1 MNDINNKEMFPI
13 QQSYSKEEQIKRY
26 WKCNYT
32 TVESQLAYWILLP
45 KDVKPVQIEKQPI
58 EGLDINNIGQ
68 YVSIDKTC
76 PLLEVSV
83 YYEHCWY
90 EMNSAD
96 WLAKKLNLMGESILH
111 YRKINGTSTGT
122 YADILTEKTINKD
135 ESVISRF
142 TVLKD
147 YDPDFS
153 GANYFM
159 VKASCFKEDY
169 QERMFD
175 MLQIT
180 NNWDLINKT
189 NWNMAENLQ
198 PFSFKFKQNNF
209 IFYFPVSWKMFK
221 DSNHNNLSTQ
231 PIRFLLKHEDEGKN
245 IGIVNIYLYTKTSK
259 ENFESIA
266 SNIETRFKNISEFE
280 CKIQK
285 KIVDNILNPK
295 LEKVWY
301 IQGNLEY
308 PEKKFRAFLMSYLIQ
323 CNSGICYIESIG
335 PRPNLNNYYWEA
347 GKRCIEFIVE
357 SFDNMEFAKK

>member
-1 MNDINNKEMFPI
+1 M
-13 QQSYSKEEQIKRY
+13 
-26 WKCNYT
+26 KCNYT
-32 TVESQLAYWILLP
+32 TVESELAYWILLP

-189 NWNMAENLQ
+189 NWNMAC
-198 PFSFKFKQNNF
+198 KFQNE
-209 IFYFPVSWKMFK
+209 V
-221 DSNHNNLSTQ
+221 Q
-231 PIRFLLKHEDEGKN
+231 
-245 IGIVNIYLYTKTSK
+245 
-259 ENFESIA
+259 
-266 SNIETRFKNISEFE
+266 
-280 CKIQK
+280 
-285 KIVDNILNPK
+285 
-295 LEKVWY
+295 
-301 IQGNLEY
+301 
-308 PEKKFRAFLMSYLIQ
+308 
-323 CNSGICYIESIG
+323 
-335 PRPNLNNYYWEA
+335 
-347 GKRCIEFIVE
+347 
-357 SFDNMEFAKK
+357 